1 MTVLLFIAGVVL
13 VLIGVGA
20 SIALHEIGHL
30 VPAKLFG
37 VRTPKYMIG
46 FGPTLWSTRR
56 GETEYGV
63 KAIPLGGYVSMI
75 GMFPPAKGGDGVG
88 RTDLG
93 RPASRAQEPAAAEG
107 TAGREPAVDA
117 SATGVEPGPVPTTR
131 RSSTGIFQQLADD
144 ARQAS
149 AEELRPGDEN
159 RLFYKLPVH
168 KRIIIMLG
176 GPVMNLLIGFILLAL
191 LVSGVGTY
199 QNTTRV
205 STVNECVLSS
215 AEQAERAAAGEDSC
229 RPGDPEAPA
238 SAAGLRPG
246 DQVVEYD
253 GVRVA
258 EWDWQRLTELI
269 RSTAGETVELAYVRD
284 GVEHTTRIEPLLTER
299 PRLDAIGRPMT
310 NAAGEVETVQV
321 GFVGMGSDTRHMTLP
336 ITEVPEKVG
345 ENIRAVADVVLDLP
359 ARMAA
364 VARAAFTDAPRD
376 INGPISVVG
385 VGRIAGE
392 VSAMEEVP
400 LRDRASTLV
409 GLVASLNIALF
420 VFNLIPLLPLDGGHV
435 AGALW
440 EAIRRGFAKL
450 FRRRDPGPVD
460 IARLLPVTYV
470 VAGLLLVMGVLLIYA
485 DIVKPVQLF

>member
-1 MTVLLFIAGVVL
+1 MTVLLFIVGVL
-13 VLIGVGA
+13 IVLIGVGA

-75 GMFPPAKGGDGVG
+75 GMFPPARGKGDLG
-88 RTDLG
+88 RTDFGDLG
-93 RPASRAQEPAAAEG
+93 G
-107 TAGREPAVDA
+107 TAPDDAVA
-117 SATGVEPGPVPTTR
+117 GAPATGVDSGRTPTTR

-149 AEELRPGDEN
+149 AEELQPGDED
-159 RLFYKLPVH
+159 RLFYKLPVY

-176 GPVMNLLIGFILLAL
+176 GPVMNLVIGFVLLAV

-199 QNTTRV
+199 QNTTSV

-229 RPGDPEAPA
+229 RPEDPLAPA

-246 DQVVEYD
+246 DRVVEYD
-253 GVRVA
+253 GVRLA
-258 EWDWQRLTELI
+258 AWEWQRLTDLI
-269 RSTAGETVELAYVRD
+269 RSTAGETVEVVYIRD
-284 GVEHTTRIEPLLTER
+284 GAEHTATITPLLTAR
-299 PRLDAIGRPMT
+299 PELDAIGRPVT
-310 NAAGEVETVQV
+310 DATGAVQTVEV
-321 GFVGMGSDTRHMTLP
+321 GFVGMGSETRHMTLP
-336 ITEVPEKVG
+336 VSEVPEKVG
-345 ENIRAVADVVLDLP
+345 ENVRAVADVVLDLP

-376 INGPISVVG
+376 VNGPISVVG

-392 VSAMEEVP
+392 VSAMEEIP